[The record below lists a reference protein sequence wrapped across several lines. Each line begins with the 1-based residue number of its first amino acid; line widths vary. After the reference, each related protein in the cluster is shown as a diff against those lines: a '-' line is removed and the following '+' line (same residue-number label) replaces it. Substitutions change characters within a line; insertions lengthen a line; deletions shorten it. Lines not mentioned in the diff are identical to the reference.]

1 MNWSLRLYIYDLTLF
16 KKYINVLF
24 ASSLAEQHRFY
35 GYDSFIA
42 GTSLYIVFNFQ

>member
-24 ASSLAEQHRFY
+24 ASSLAEQQALPYTLF
-35 GYDSFIA
+35 S
-42 GTSLYIVFNFQ
+42 TSGSSSLT